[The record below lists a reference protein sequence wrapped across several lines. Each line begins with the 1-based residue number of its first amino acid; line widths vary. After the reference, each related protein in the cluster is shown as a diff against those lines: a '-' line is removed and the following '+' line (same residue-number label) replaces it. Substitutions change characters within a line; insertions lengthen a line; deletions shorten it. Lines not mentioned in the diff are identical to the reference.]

1 MTKLKG
7 KVALVTGGGSG
18 IGRGICHRF
27 ARDHADVVVNDIDR
41 KSAEMVSR
49 ELESFGTKS
58 LGICADVSLK
68 SSVEEMVSRI
78 IKEWNKIDILVNCAG
93 IARITPLMETTEEE
107 FDRVYQVNLKGPFL
121 CTQIVAKAMMKQG
134 GGKIINVS
142 SLAGRRPAEFL
153 AAYGATKFGVIGLT
167 QSTALELAKY
177 GITCNAVA
185 PGVIDTPLSTLR
197 DKREA
202 EIRGVEKI
210 DTLARGVKNVP
221 LGRAGQP
228 EDVANVVSFLAS
240 SDADY
245 VNGQTINVCG
255 GLVFS

>member
-27 ARDHADVVVNDIDR
+27 GREHADVVAIDIDR
-41 KSAEMVSR
+41 KSVEKVAQ
-49 ELESFGTKS
+49 ELESFGTKA

-68 SSVEEMVSRI
+68 SSVEDMVSRVI
-78 IKEWNKIDILVNCAG
+78 QEWNKIDILVNCAA
-93 IARITPLMETTEEE
+93 IAPITPLMETAEEE
-107 FDRVYQVNLKGPFL
+107 FDRVYQVNLKGVFL
-121 CTQIVAKAMMKQG
+121 CTQAVARAMMKQG
-134 GGKIINVS
+134 GGKVINIA

-153 AAYGATKFGVIGLT
+153 SAYGATKFGVIGLT
-167 QSTALELAKY
+167 QSTALELARY

-185 PGVIDTPLSTLR
+185 PGFIDTPLSAWR

-228 EDVANVVSFLAS
+228 EDIANVVSFLAS

-255 GLVFS
+255 GVVFS

>member
-1 MTKLKG
+1 MTELKG

-27 ARDHADVVVNDIDR
+27 AKDHADVVINDINR
-41 KSAEMVSR
+41 KSIEQVSH
-49 ELESFGTKS
+49 ELEGFGAKT

-78 IKEWNKIDILVNCAG
+78 IKEWNKIDVLVNCAG
-93 IARITPLMETTEEE
+93 IALITPLIETSEEE
-107 FDRVYQVNLKGPFL
+107 FDRVYQVNLKGTFL
-121 CTQIVAKAMMKQG
+121 CTQVVAKEMMKRG
-134 GGKIINVS
+134 GGKIINIS

-153 AAYGATKFGVIGLT
+153 AAYGATKHGVIGLT

-185 PGVIDTPLSTLR
+185 PGFIDTPLSLLR
-197 DKREA
+197 DQREA
-202 EIRGVEKI
+202 EIRGVKKI
-210 DTLARGVKNVP
+210 DTLARGVKNVS
-221 LGRAGQP
+221 LGRAGRP

-240 SDADY
+240 SDADF
-245 VNGQTINVCG
+245 VTGQTINVCG
-255 GLVFS
+255 GAVFS

>member
-27 ARDHADVVVNDIDR
+27 AKDQADVVVNDVEM
-41 KSAEMVSR
+41 KSVEKVSK
-49 ELESFGTKS
+49 ELESFGARA

-78 IKEWNKIDILVNCAG
+78 IKEWNRIDILVNCAG
-93 IARITPLMETTEEE
+93 IARINPLLETTEEE

-121 CTQIVAKAMMKQG
+121 CTQIVAKEMIKRG
-134 GGKIINVS
+134 GGRIINVS

-167 QSTALELAKY
+167 QSTALELSRY

-210 DTLARGVKNVP
+210 DTMARGVKNVP